1 MGDGR
6 RRAALTAWLA
16 NDLPTRFA
24 ERILSIDHAI
34 AERWD
39 ELMAQS
45 RRSGVAL
52 FAMDGFFAAT
62 TLANNLD
69 AGHAQPQRFRVIRRR
84 AVQPMGRMSFV
95 ELHRLKYGP
104 KLWVRHRVASRAIAA
119 S

>member
-24 ERILSIDHAI
+24 ER
-34 AERWD
+34 WD
-39 ELMAQS
+39 ELMAES

-52 FAMDGFFAAT
+52 FAMDGFIAAT
-62 TLANNLD
+62 TLAKKLD

-104 KLWVRHRVASRAIAA
+104 KLWVRHSVASRAIAA

>member
-6 RRAALTAWLA
+6 PRAALTAWLA

-52 FAMDGFFAAT
+52 FAMDGFFAA
-62 TLANNLD
+62 
-69 AGHAQPQRFRVIRRR
+69 PRWRI
-84 AVQPMGRMSFV
+84 
-95 ELHRLKYGP
+95 
-104 KLWVRHRVASRAIAA
+104 I
-119 S
+119 